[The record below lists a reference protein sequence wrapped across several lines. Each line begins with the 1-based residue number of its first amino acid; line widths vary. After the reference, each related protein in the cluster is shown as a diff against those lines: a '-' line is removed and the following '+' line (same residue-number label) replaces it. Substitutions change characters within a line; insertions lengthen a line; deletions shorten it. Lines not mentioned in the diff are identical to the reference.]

1 MDVRPINANSLHK
14 VISEWPEPVMYK
26 DWVQSAIAYEPTIP
40 VTVPTS
46 PCASCGYHG
55 EHLDAPPCTNC
66 PAHPKQAST
75 NQPQPLLL
83 SRLQRMDGKPIWYVD
98 LKTGHCE
105 WCILRVI
112 HPNLAIFIDDLPAL
126 GQVPHIEN
134 ALAMSSKINV
144 RFCMTAEHMSEVAAA
159 YPATHIKIIEN
170 CKVFF

>member
-1 MDVRPINANSLHK
+1 
-14 VISEWPEPVMYK
+14 MYK

-55 EHLDAPPCTNC
+55 EHLNAPPCTNC

-112 HPNLAIFIDDLPAL
+112 HPDCFGQAGGSNKCSVSYQTYGVTWLAY
-126 GQVPHIEN
+126 Q
-134 ALAMSSKINV
+134 
-144 RFCMTAEHMSEVAAA
+144 CEV
-159 YPATHIKIIEN
+159 YPEKGGAHGN
-170 CKVFF
+170 G

>member
-1 MDVRPINANSLHK
+1 MDVRLINANSLHK

-40 VTVPTS
+40 VTVPIS

-112 HPNLAIFIDDLPAL
+112 HPDCFGQAGGSNKCSVSYQTYGVTWLAYQYEVYPEKGGAS
-126 GQVPHIEN
+126 GN
-134 ALAMSSKINV
+134 A
-144 RFCMTAEHMSEVAAA
+144 
-159 YPATHIKIIEN
+159 
-170 CKVFF
+170 